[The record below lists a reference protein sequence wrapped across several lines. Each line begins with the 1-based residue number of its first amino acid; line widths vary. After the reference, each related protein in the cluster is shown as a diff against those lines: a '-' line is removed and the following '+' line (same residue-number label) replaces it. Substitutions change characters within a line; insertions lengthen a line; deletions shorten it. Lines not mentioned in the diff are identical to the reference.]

1 MNKNQK
7 PTIEPTADIDAIV
20 AVFRSIGWNNTADRL
35 VQLDEC
41 LDNNDPY
48 EKPINL
54 KSLRNFAS
62 FIIQYRE
69 QLSKPELGVGP
80 DGDMC
85 TEWRT
90 VKKDIMVMVFL
101 PSGLVRFVVMLRR
114 PDNGHLDLKSKEDVL
129 PEKMMK
135 NIKPF
140 LDTFMKNKQRD
151 IL

>member
-7 PTIEPTADIDAIV
+7 PTVEPTADIDAIV
-20 AVFRSIGWNNTADRL
+20 DVLRSIGWNNTADRL
-35 VQLDEC
+35 VRLDEY
-41 LDNNDPY
+41 LDNDDPY

-85 TEWRT
+85 AEWRT

-114 PDNGHLDLKSKEDVL
+114 PDNGHLGLKAKGDVL

-135 NIKPF
+135 TIKPF